1 MMNDTKKGLYG
12 RAVRCTALAFILAA
26 AISLMLPTWAA
37 AADDAE
43 PDQPFD
49 LILTTPTAGK
59 YQGYVDGL
67 GMKGA
72 TTATL
77 NDVNLGDTGIE
88 SALLV
93 WAGLGRDNDGVLFQR
108 DDGTPVR
115 ITPDYTW
122 NNDNSPSP
130 TWGCCGGELSV
141 YAADITGLDIVET
154 GVHSYTISDMAIL
167 RSDTNQEENWGF
179 SLLAVYEDPTLD
191 SLRRIVVKLGN
202 DGLHFRWG
210 NLPLLGPNSDV
221 QCLALDPV
229 TYEREVSLAFVI
241 GGITDDFRP
250 NGLWGL
256 VGNEPY
262 VDLTN
267 EGGTWTEDVGLI
279 NLPANPPLSPAFD
292 GIGIEIDG
300 PLDGD
305 RTGNGIDWP
314 FSDANGLEW
323 DEYVLRDVAVN
334 PGDEWICVQVES
346 ANRPELPPG
355 PDTNQLG
362 ASIGFLGFLA
372 SIEEPIQ
379 AEGSIGVEIEPTYAW
394 QYSVTN
400 TGPVTLQSVRM
411 VAGPDVTVTCPQTT
425 LTPAET
431 MTCSAESDA
440 LAYYA
445 SPAWVVAE
453 TAEAVTV
460 TDLIFPELSE
470 P

>member
-1 MMNDTKKGLYG
+1 
-12 RAVRCTALAFILAA
+12 V
-26 AISLMLPTWAA
+26 ISLALPNLAT

-59 YQGYVDGL
+59 YRGYVDGL
-67 GMKGA
+67 GMKGT

-77 NDVNLGDTGIE
+77 NNVDLGETAVE

-122 NNDNSPSP
+122 NNVNSPSP

-154 GVHSYTISDMAIL
+154 GVHSYTMSDMAII
-167 RSDTNQEENWGF
+167 RSDTNEEENWGF
-179 SLLAVYEDPTLD
+179 SLLAVYEDPTLE

-229 TYEREVSLAFVI
+229 TYEREATLAFVI
-241 GGITDDFRP
+241 GGITNDFRP

-267 EGGTWTEDVGLI
+267 EGGTWTENAGLI

-323 DEYVLRDVAVN
+323 DEYVLSDVAVN

-355 PDTNQLG
+355 PDTFQLG

-379 AEGSIGVEIEPTYAW
+379 AEGSIAVEIEPAYAW

-400 TGPVTLQSVRM
+400 TGPVALQSVRM

-425 LTPAET
+425 LTPDET

-445 SPAWVVAE
+445 GPAWVVAQ
-453 TAEAVTV
+453 TAEGVTV
-460 TDLIFPELSE
+460 TDLIFPDVSA